1 MNPMLSKASVPITQ
15 ASFATVHG
23 LFLERA
29 RAQPD
34 AVAIEFEGKAQSYG
48 TLVDRARRLAA
59 VLRARGVKPGD
70 RVAILSENRPE
81 YIEAE
86 LACAMC
92 GAILACQNWRLVAA
106 ELGHCLTLVAPVLA
120 LVSPRSREAFED
132 ACPEGLQSLSLG
144 PDYENALASTEPGDV
159 IRDADPESGLLILY
173 TSGTTGLP
181 KGALIS
187 HRAEIARMAALQIDC
202 GVRRGDSFV
211 AWAPMYHM
219 ASSDQLLATLMS
231 GGAVVVVDGAD
242 VVAIADA
249 VQTHSIGWLVMMP
262 GPIGALIEELR
273 SRGPINANVACVG
286 AMADLVP
293 RREITELTA
302 LLDAPYVNSFGA
314 TETGLPPA
322 TAAMI
327 PVGAA
332 EFSLDKAIST
342 MCQVRL
348 LGEDGIE
355 VADGEP
361 GEMAVRGPTLFSGY
375 WANEA
380 TNLKDFSDGWFRM
393 GDLFRR
399 NPDGTISFVD
409 RAKYMIKSGGE
420 NIYPAEIER
429 VLLADPR
436 IDEAVVVKRID
447 GKWGEVPVAFIA
459 ASEPLDLDDVV
470 ALCRGFLAGY
480 KMPKDLRQIA
490 LEDFRRSTSGKVQRH
505 ELEALLGAE

>member
-1 MNPMLSKASVPITQ
+1 MNPTKSKASGQITQ
-15 ASFATVHG
+15 ASFATVHD

-34 AVAIEFEGKAQSYG
+34 AVAIEFQGTSQSYAS
-48 TLVDRARRLAA
+48 LADRARRLAG
-59 VLRARGVKPGD
+59 VLAARGVKPGD

-92 GAILACQNWRLVAA
+92 GAILACQNWRLAA
-106 ELGHCLTLVAPVLA
+106 GELGHCLTLVSPALA

-132 ACPEGLQSLSLG
+132 ACPDGLQSLSLG
-144 PDYENALASTEPGDV
+144 PDYDNALAGSEPGDV

-187 HRAEIARMAALQIDC
+187 HRAEIARMAAMQIDC

-219 ASSDQLLATLMS
+219 ASSDQMLATLMS
-231 GGAVVVVDGAD
+231 GGTVIVLDGAD
-242 VVAIADA
+242 VGAIVDA
-249 VQTHSIGWLVMMP
+249 VQSRALGWLVMMP
-262 GPIGALIEELR
+262 GPIAAFIKELR
-273 SRGPINANVACVG
+273 SRGPIKANVACVG

-302 LLDAPYVNSFGA
+302 LLGAPYLNSFGS

-327 PVGAA
+327 PAGAA
-332 EFSLDKAIST
+332 EFSLDKVIST

-348 LGEDGIE
+348 LGEDGVE

-380 TNLKDFSDGWFRM
+380 TNIKDFADGWFRM

-436 IDEAVVVKRID
+436 IKEAAVVKRED
-447 GKWGEVPVAFIA
+447 DKWGEVPVAFIA
-459 ASEPLDLDDVV
+459 ASEPLELDDIV
-470 ALCRGFLAGY
+470 ALCRGSLSGY
-480 KMPKDLRQIA
+480 KMPKDLRRIA
-490 LEDFRRSTSGKVQRH
+490 LADFPRSTSGKVQRH
-505 ELEALLGAE
+505 ELEATLKDK

>member
-1 MNPMLSKASVPITQ
+1 MNPMLSRASALITQ
-15 ASFATVHG
+15 TSFATVHD

-29 RAQPD
+29 RATPD
-34 AVAIEFEGKAQSYG
+34 ASAIEFEGKVQSYAV
-48 TLVDRARRLAA
+48 LADRARRLAA
-59 VLRARGVKPGD
+59 VLRARGVKQGD

-92 GAILACQNWRLVAA
+92 GAILACQNWRLAA
-106 ELGHCLTLVAPVLA
+106 GELGHCLALVAPVFA
-120 LVSPRSREAFED
+120 LVSQRSQKAFDGARPDGLVSLCFGAAYED
-132 ACPEGLQSLSLG
+132 A
-144 PDYENALASTEPGDV
+144 LAKTEPGDV

-187 HRAEIARMAALQIDC
+187 HRAQIARMAAMQIDC
-202 GVRRGDSFV
+202 GVRRDDSFV

-219 ASSDQLLATLMS
+219 ASSDQMLATLMS
-231 GGAVVVVDGAD
+231 GGTVIVLDGPD
-242 VVAIADA
+242 VGAIVDA
-249 VQTHSIGWLVMMP
+249 VQSRSLGWLVMMP

-273 SRGPINANVACVG
+273 GRGSIGANVACVG

-293 RREITELTA
+293 RKEITELTS
-302 LLDAPYVNSFGA
+302 LLQAPYVNSFGS

-348 LGEDGIE
+348 LGEDGVE

-380 TNLKDFSDGWFRM
+380 TNFKDFSGGWFRM

-436 IDEAVVVKRID
+436 IEEAAVVKRED
-447 GKWGEVPVAFIA
+447 DKWGEVPVAFIA
-459 ASEPLDLDDVV
+459 ASEPLELDDIV
-470 ALCRGFLAGY
+470 ALCRGSLAGY
-480 KMPKDLRQIA
+480 KVPKDLRRIA
-490 LEDFRRSTSGKVQRH
+490 LADFPRSTSGKVQRH
-505 ELEALLGAE
+505 ELEATLKE

>member
-1 MNPMLSKASVPITQ
+1 
-15 ASFATVHG
+15 
-23 LFLERA
+23 
-29 RAQPD
+29 
-34 AVAIEFEGKAQSYG
+34 
-48 TLVDRARRLAA
+48 
-59 VLRARGVKPGD
+59 
-70 RVAILSENRPE
+70 
-81 YIEAE
+81 
-86 LACAMC
+86 
-92 GAILACQNWRLVAA
+92 
-106 ELGHCLTLVAPVLA
+106 
-120 LVSPRSREAFED
+120 
-132 ACPEGLQSLSLG
+132 
-144 PDYENALASTEPGDV
+144 ALAKTEPGDV

-187 HRAEIARMAALQIDC
+187 HRAQIARMAAMQIDC
-202 GVRRGDSFV
+202 GVRRDDSFV

-219 ASSDQLLATLMS
+219 ASSDQMLATLMS
-231 GGAVVVVDGAD
+231 GGTVIVLDGPD
-242 VVAIADA
+242 VGAIVDA
-249 VQTHSIGWLVMMP
+249 VQSRSLGWLVMMP
-262 GPIGALIEELR
+262 GPIAALIKELR
-273 SRGPINANVACVG
+273 SRGPIRTNVACVG

-302 LLDAPYVNSFGA
+302 LLDAPYVNSFGS

-332 EFSLDKAIST
+332 EFSLDKVIST

-348 LGEDGIE
+348 LGEDGVE

-380 TNLKDFSDGWFRM
+380 TNTKDFADGWFRM

-436 IDEAVVVKRID
+436 IDEAAVVKRAHD
-447 GKWGEVPVAFIA
+447 KWGEVPVAFIA
-459 ASEPLDLDDVV
+459 ASEPLELDDIV
-470 ALCRGFLAGY
+470 ALCRGSLAGY
-480 KMPKDLRQIA
+480 KVPKDLRRIA
-490 LEDFRRSTSGKVQRH
+490 LADFPRSTSGKVQRH
-505 ELEALLGAE
+505 ELEATLEDQKPGGR